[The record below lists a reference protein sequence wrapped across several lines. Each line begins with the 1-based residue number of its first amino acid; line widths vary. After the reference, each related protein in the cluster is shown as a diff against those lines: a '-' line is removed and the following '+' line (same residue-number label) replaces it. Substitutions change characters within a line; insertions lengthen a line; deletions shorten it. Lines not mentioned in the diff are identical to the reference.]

1 MMQLFALL
9 FMALCLAFALEEF
22 VLIKPVST
30 IAQSDPLSRRI
41 ELTSIWVPAIG
52 MSITGATLGA
62 FGALWMDG
70 RVNAVGVVLCGL
82 GVALR
87 YWSRRV
93 LGRFFT
99 IGVVRQQG
107 HRVVREGPYRHVRHP
122 GYLAFVLFYG
132 ALPLVVGNWLGLLVL
147 SAPALFIFV
156 VLVLVEDRKLAQ
168 ELGADYTRYQGESA
182 RMVPG
187 IW

>member
-1 MMQLFALL
+1 MQLFALL

-30 IAQSDPLSRRI
+30 IAQSDPVSRRI
-41 ELTSIWVPAIG
+41 ELLAIWVPAIG
-52 MSITGATLGA
+52 MSITGATLGIL
-62 FGALWMDG
+62 GALWMDG
-70 RVNAVGVVLCGL
+70 LVNAVGVVLCLAGL
-82 GVALR
+82 ALR

-99 IGVVRQQG
+99 IGVVRQEG

-132 ALPLVVGNWLGLLVL
+132 GLPLVVGNWLGILVL
-147 SAPALFIFV
+147 ALPALLIFA
-156 VLVLVEDRKLAQ
+156 VLVTVEDRKLEEA
-168 ELGADYTRYQGESA
+168 LGTDYTRYKAESA